1 MLLLSP
7 RLHRKTHQETLM
19 SARFSF
25 RIPKAAALGLGL
37 LLAGA
42 SAWATPDWTTAAA
55 SCGPTTADG
64 LSNTT
69 IDATQGTLKRG
80 GRNPPAAYMCAVHE
94 PDDPA
99 APNTWNTLSLQTLD
113 VNGGAANAR
122 LYAKERGTGV
132 VSSAA
137 SVTSAAN
144 LAVAVRKTT
153 IRAKLDF
160 ARFAYF
166 VVLTLKPATS
176 QEVTV
181 HMVSLVTE

>member
-7 RLHRKTHQETLM
+7 RLHRKPQKETFM
-19 SARFSF
+19 SARFAL
-25 RIPKAAALGLGL
+25 RIPKAAVLGLGL
-37 LLAGA
+37 LLSGAG
-42 SAWATPDWTTAAA
+42 AWATPDWTTAAA

-69 IDATQGTLKRG
+69 IDATQGTLRRG
-80 GRNPPAAYMCAVHE
+80 GRNPPAAYVCVVHE

-99 APNTWNTLSLQTLD
+99 AANTWNTLSLQTLD
-113 VNGGAANAR
+113 INGGAANAR

-144 LAVAVRKTT
+144 LAVAVRKVG
-153 IRAKLDF
+153 IRARLDF

-166 VVLTLKPATS
+166 VVLTLKPATL

-181 HMVSLVTE
+181 HMVSLTTE

>member
-1 MLLLSP
+1 
-7 RLHRKTHQETLM
+7 M
-19 SARFSF
+19 SARFPL
-25 RIPKAAALGLGL
+25 RIPKAAVLGLGL

-42 SAWATPDWTTAAA
+42 GAWATPDWTTAAA
-55 SCGPTTADG
+55 SCGPTSADA

-80 GRNPPAAYMCAVHE
+80 GRNPPAAYVCVVHN

-99 APNTWNTLSLQTLD
+99 TAPSWNTLSLQTLD
-113 VNGGAANAR
+113 INGGAANAK

-144 LAVAVRKTT
+144 LSVAVRKTN
-153 IRAKLDF
+153 IRARLDF

-176 QEVTV
+176 QEVTA